1 MDLVTLGRTLG
12 FSFAAG
18 VNLYATVAILGL
30 AARYGWVDLPP
41 QFQAFNNSFI
51 IGTAIVLYLV
61 EFFADKIPYF
71 DSLWDI
77 LHTAIR
83 PLGGALIAVTTLGD
97 ASPGVEGLVALLGG
111 TVAAGSH
118 LTKTSTRAVANA
130 SPEPVSNWALSFG
143 EDVFVVGLG
152 YLALAHPIA
161 ALVDRRGPPD
171 TDRDLCGGDCADG
184 ETLVRT
190 VANHRPRR
198 RHLEAH
204 ADPEAHFVGAEIV
217 AKRKRR
223 HPTVREHLVIAVAG
237 IGNEVAG
244 VQRHAAAERRDRR
257 GVIQKREASVR
268 EHTRQSIE
276 ARHVRRQPR
285 DTSRGLGVQAAA
297 LPTRSSIECRPA
309 RRTRTR

>member
-41 QFQAFNNSFI
+41 QFQAFNNPFI

-77 LHTAIR
+77 VHTAIH

-118 LTKTSTRAVANA
+118 LTKTSTRAVANT
-130 SPEPVSNWALSFG
+130 SPEPASNWALSFG

-161 ALVDRRGPPD
+161 ALVVASV
-171 TDRDLCGGDCADG
+171 LLVVIVIFAAVI
-184 ETLVRT
+184 VRT
-190 VANHRPRR
+190 VRRWFSRR
-198 RHLEAH
+198 R
-204 ADPEAHFVGAEIV
+204 V
-217 AKRKRR
+217 
-223 HPTVREHLVIAVAG
+223 
-237 IGNEVAG
+237 
-244 VQRHAAAERRDRR
+244 AAA
-257 GVIQKREASVR
+257 
-268 EHTRQSIE
+268 T
-276 ARHVRRQPR
+276 
-285 DTSRGLGVQAAA
+285 
-297 LPTRSSIECRPA
+297 
-309 RRTRTR
+309 